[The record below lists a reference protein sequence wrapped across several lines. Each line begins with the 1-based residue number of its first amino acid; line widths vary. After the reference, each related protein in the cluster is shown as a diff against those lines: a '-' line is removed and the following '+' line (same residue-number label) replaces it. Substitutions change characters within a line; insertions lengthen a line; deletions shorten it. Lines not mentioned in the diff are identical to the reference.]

1 MHAPVGAVCDVSLFM
16 FGLQI
21 LQEIADNGI
30 NIYQF
35 PDSQMDEEDDVAN
48 RVLRVGHTV

>member
-1 MHAPVGAVCDVSLFM
+1 MHGTVGAVCDVSLFV
-16 FGLQI
+16 FHPQI

-48 RVLRVGHTV
+48 RVLKVGHTI